1 MEQKPKLA
9 QYKKDILIC
18 FILIVFT
25 CLIFLPFLQGH
36 YIPDTYNIIEKGL
49 EGYSMD
55 NSFSDGRMIMGLL
68 NLLVLKLNIPI
79 IAYVIGTLLVAIVL
93 SCVVVILLK
102 NSIER
107 YRKIEN
113 KWIEILVLVLSY
125 VTIFN
130 FMYLEQ
136 LYFIECIVMA
146 VSLLL
151 YTIGANILVDRK
163 KGYLWK
169 SAFCVISGMLCYQ
182 GTVGFFLVLVLLY
195 SIFKN
200 RDRVIYIVRDVIL
213 SGGLVVIAGLVNLGC
228 VKVFTTYFHT
238 TQNRL
243 STNIFENIL
252 TILTNIS
259 KTLTNT
265 CGMLPKNWLLIFLSI
280 TVIIAVITIVEKYK
294 KKSGKQTVLWFILI
308 AFVIA
313 SSFASS
319 VLSKS
324 SFWAPRMRFS
334 LGALIGILYL
344 YLYVTTDLFQKKNIL
359 KIMAIAVIILYGS
372 CNLYQYITI
381 IHQGKM
387 MNQVEKEEC
396 QRIKAHMQEYEEETG
411 IKVTKIGRVFT
422 TSHNRNLYLPNY
434 LNPNTT
440 VFNSTKCWWSA
451 KGVIYFYTG
460 RRLEHVDVG
469 VEEKKILEDS
479 GQEWL
484 CIGDVLYIFI
494 YQT

>member
-1 MEQKPKLA
+1 M
-9 QYKKDILIC
+9 
-18 FILIVFT
+18 
-25 CLIFLPFLQGH
+25 
-36 YIPDTYNIIEKGL
+36 
-49 EGYSMD
+49 
-55 NSFSDGRMIMGLL
+55 
-68 NLLVLKLNIPI
+68 
-79 IAYVIGTLLVAIVL
+79 
-93 SCVVVILLK
+93 
-102 NSIER
+102 
-107 YRKIEN
+107 
-113 KWIEILVLVLSY
+113 
-125 VTIFN
+125 
-130 FMYLEQ
+130 
-136 LYFIECIVMA
+136 
-146 VSLLL
+146 
-151 YTIGANILVDRK
+151 
-163 KGYLWK
+163 
-169 SAFCVISGMLCYQ
+169 
-182 GTVGFFLVLVLLY
+182 
-195 SIFKN
+195 
-200 RDRVIYIVRDVIL
+200 IYIVRDVIL
-213 SGGLVVIAGLVNLGC
+213 SGGLVIIAGLVDLGC
-228 VKVFTTYFHT
+228 VKLFTIYFHT
-238 TQNRL
+238 NQNRL

-252 TILTNIS
+252 TILTNNS

-280 TVIIAVITIVEKYK
+280 TVIIAVITIVQKYK
-294 KKSGKQTVLWFILI
+294 KKSGKQIALWFILI

-344 YLYVTTDLFQKKNIL
+344 YLYVTTDLLQKKNIL
-359 KIMAIAVIILYGS
+359 KIMAIAVITLYGS

-411 IKVTKIGRVFT
+411 IKVTKIGRIFT

-440 VFNSTKCWWSA
+440 VFNATKCWWSA

-460 RRLEHVDVG
+460 RRLKYVDVG
-469 VEEKKILEDS
+469 VEEKKMLEDS

-484 CIGDVLYIFI
+484 CIGDALYIFI
-494 YQT
+494 YQR